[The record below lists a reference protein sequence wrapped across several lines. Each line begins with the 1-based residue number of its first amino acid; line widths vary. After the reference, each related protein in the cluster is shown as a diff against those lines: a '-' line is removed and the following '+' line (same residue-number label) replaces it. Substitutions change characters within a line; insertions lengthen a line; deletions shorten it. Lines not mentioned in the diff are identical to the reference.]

1 LHLTGARWGWILIWL
16 LMLPL
21 GVAPLAGEWSVKAGL
36 GYEYL
41 NQEYFLDSLSFGI
54 EDTLAA
60 ATALSTT
67 YLDDLKGELAL
78 TFRPTNDRTCELR
91 TSYEQTAH
99 QLRLKSAADFHPKL
113 GSGRLDGTAELDW
126 RHSLDDTVAAGD
138 EYLYGYTRAKYML
151 PIREHVSLFWQLRAE
166 FVDFDSTG
174 SYAFDHYRAGGSFG
188 LRREFG
194 GLSSLDVSGFV
205 MGRDVP
211 DSARLS
217 YLSYGLESS
226 LFTFYDRG
234 DLDALLRGEVRDY
247 NSIGEDDDY
256 LRAEL
261 TARHRLDLGYPW
273 FTRQETEIE
282 GTWFDEPDDLSGD
295 YGRYRL
301 AVLAGVDNQIV
312 SFALGPQFELLW
324 QKGDAAFA
332 EDYTEIGL
340 NTQLDVMK
348 VSLLFASVESVLG
361 QRNVQDEGGE
371 DALRSD
377 FVFERLNILAD
388 LTIVPGLSLN
398 ALVSAEWEW
407 HDQED
412 ENSRLILVSTGLSYT
427 F

>member
-1 LHLTGARWGWILIWL
+1 MHLTGARWGWILIWL
-16 LMLPL
+16 LLLPL
-21 GVAPLAGEWSVKAGL
+21 GAAPQAGEWSVKAGL

-41 NQEYFLDSLSFGI
+41 NQEYFLDSLSSGAD
-54 EDTLAA
+54 DTLAV

-67 YLDDLKGELAL
+67 YLDDLRGELAL
-78 TFRPTNDRTCELR
+78 TYRPSGKRTYELR
-91 TSYEQTAH
+91 SSYEQTPH
-99 QLRLKSAADFHPKL
+99 QLRLKFAGDFHPKV
-113 GSGRLDGTAELDW
+113 GSGRIDGTAELDW
-126 RHSLDDTVAAGD
+126 RHSLDDSVAAGD
-138 EYLYGYTRAKYML
+138 EYLYGYTRAKYVL
-151 PIREHVSLFWQLRAE
+151 PIREHVSLFWQLRGE

-188 LRREFG
+188 LHRQFG

-211 DSARLS
+211 DSIRLS

-226 LFTFYDRG
+226 LFSFYDRG
-234 DLDALLRGEVRDY
+234 DLDALLRFEVRDY
-247 NSIGEDDDY
+247 NSIGNEDDY
-256 LRAEL
+256 VRLEL

-282 GTWFDEPDDLSGD
+282 GNWFDEPDDLSGD

-301 AVLAGVDNQIV
+301 AVLGGVDNQVV

-332 EDYTEIGL
+332 EDYIELGL
-340 NTQLDVMK
+340 EGQLDIMK
-348 VSLLFASVESVLG
+348 ASLMFASVESDLG
-361 QRNVQDEGGE
+361 KRNVKDEGEE

-388 LTIVPGLSLN
+388 LTILPRLSLN
-398 ALVSAEWEW
+398 ALISAEWEW